1 MGHSVCVFST
11 LVNNDKLYLKW
22 NITKFVL
29 TIGFPLCPTIS
40 KMSVILI
47 FVILIGMIL
56 IPHGVWIGI
65 FLISSEVKHF
75 LHTHTHTRIY
85 IPYICIYIS
94 YIYIFFSIWISF
106 VSYLFRSI
114 GHFSWSFLKII
125 FTGLLAILIKKFLLV
140 IYADTHSPLMV
151 CFFILLVPLDKQRF
165 LTLMECN
172 L

>member
-75 LHTHTHTRIY
+75 LHTHTHVYIFHIY
-85 IPYICIYIS
+85 AYIFH
-94 YIYIFFSIWISF
+94 IYIFF
-106 VSYLFRSI
+106 YLDILCELPVQVYWPF
-114 GHFSWSFLKII
+114 FMVFFKNYFYWSF
-125 FTGLLAILIKKFLLV
+125 G
-140 IYADTHSPLMV
+140 YSD
-151 CFFILLVPLDKQRF
+151 
-165 LTLMECN
+165 
-172 L
+172 